1 MGRMMTRTRESPTE
15 ADATRNQL
23 LALLRRG
30 TWTVDEL
37 ALRLDLTDNAVRF
50 HLAALERDRTVE
62 RQGVRKRGGAGQP
75 AVLFGLTS
83 AAEEAFSRAYAP
95 VLAAC
100 VAELR
105 ETMSKAQ
112 FLTFLKRVGKRIARG
127 KARVP
132 GPLAKRVASASRI
145 LNELGGITAV
155 EESGGVYNIVG
166 TACPLASAV
175 KADNCVCAAVTAL
188 VADVVGAEVRE
199 RCDRSGRPRCCFEIS
214 SAAAEGHALR
224 RAAR

>member
-1 MGRMMTRTRESPTE
+1 MQTKTRQPPVP
-15 ADATRNQL
+15 ADATRSQL
-23 LALLRRG
+23 LTLLRQG

-37 ALRLDLTDNAVRF
+37 ALSLDLTDNAVRF

-62 RQGVRKRGGAGQP
+62 RQGFRKGGGAGQP
-75 AVLFGLTS
+75 AVLFGLTP

-100 VAELR
+100 VVELR
-105 ETMSKAQ
+105 ETMSRAQ
-112 FLTFLKRVGKRIARG
+112 LLAFLKRVGKRIARG
-127 KARVP
+127 ARVS
-132 GPLAKRVASASRI
+132 GPLGKRVANASRV
-145 LNELGGITAV
+145 LNELGAITTV
-155 EESGGVYNIVG
+155 EESRGVYSIVG

-214 SAAAEGHALR
+214 SV
-224 RAAR
+224 AR